1 MRNEKRNRK
10 TTTVFH
16 SVENGKQSE
25 KMANLIGYYRTCE
38 LASTTTVCTDT
49 VVLAS
54 AWSAMFM
61 FMFMFTLKPGEP
73 IP

>member
-1 MRNEKRNRK
+1 MP
-10 TTTVFH
+10 
-16 SVENGKQSE
+16 
-25 KMANLIGYYRTCE
+25 ANLIGYYRTCE